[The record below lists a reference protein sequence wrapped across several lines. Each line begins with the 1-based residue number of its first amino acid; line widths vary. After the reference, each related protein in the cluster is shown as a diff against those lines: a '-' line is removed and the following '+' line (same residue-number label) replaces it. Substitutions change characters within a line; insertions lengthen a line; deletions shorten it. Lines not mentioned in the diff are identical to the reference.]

1 MQQSNMHMKRATK
14 IKNTIT
20 GAHEFTDKDA
30 TTYKLKILGRGE
42 ELFFQKDDDALIC
55 DISAIFDLIDPKSI
69 KSWDNQHKIYDDER
83 TTLLTKIIE
92 LYKIAYKDDL
102 ELLKK

>member
-1 MQQSNMHMKRATK
+1 MKRATE

-42 ELFFQKDDDALIC
+42 ELFFKKGDGALIC
-55 DISAIFDLIDPKSI
+55 DISARFALIDPKSI
-69 KSWDNQHKIYDDER
+69 RSWDNKHKISDEER
-83 TTLLTKIIE
+83 KALLPKIIE

-102 ELLKK
+102 KLLKK